1 MQKQQNQLKGALTLI
16 IAAFIWGT
24 AFVAQSVG
32 MEFIGPFTFV
42 AARSYIGAAF
52 LSIIIFI
59 SYILKKRNPQAEEKN
74 KAERKKMSKTLL
86 IGGAVCGTILCLA
99 SSIQQ
104 IGLQYTTV
112 GKAGFLT
119 ALYIVIVP
127 ILGLFFGK
135 KLNVKIILSVIIA
148 LVGTY
153 FLSIKDG
160 FSISSGDLLVIICA
174 FLFSAHIIA
183 IDHFAPKADGIK
195 LSCTQFI
202 MCAII
207 STIVALI
214 FENPQFSAIFLAIL
228 PLLYT
233 GVMSSGVAYTLQ
245 IMAQR
250 RLNPAVACI
259 IMSVESVFAA
269 GAGWL
274 ILGQQLSTR
283 EILGCV
289 LVFIAVI
296 IAQIPKKDTSKL

>member
-16 IAAFIWGT
+16 VAAFIWGT

-42 AARSYIGAAF
+42 AARSYIGATF

-59 SYILKKRNPQAEEKN
+59 SHILKKKKSQVQEKSEED
-74 KAERKKMSKTLL
+74 KKKTPKTLL

-99 SSIQQ
+99 SSLQQ

-135 KLNVKIILSVIIA
+135 KLNIKIILSVIIA

-183 IDHFAPKADGIK
+183 IDHFSPKADGIK

-202 MCAII
+202 VCAVIA
-207 STIVALI
+207 TIVALI

-228 PLLYT
+228 PLLYA

-289 LVFIAVI
+289 LVFMAVI

>member
-16 IAAFIWGT
+16 VAAFIWGT

-42 AARSYIGAAF
+42 AARSYIGATF

-59 SYILKKRNPQAEEKN
+59 SHILKKKKYQVQEKSEED
-74 KAERKKMSKTLL
+74 KKKTPKTLL

-99 SSIQQ
+99 SSLQQ

-183 IDHFAPKADGIK
+183 IDHFSPRADGIK

-202 MCAII
+202 VCAVIA
-207 STIVALI
+207 TIVALI

-228 PLLYT
+228 PLLYA

-274 ILGQQLSTR
+274 ILGQKLSTR

-289 LVFIAVI
+289 LVFMAVI

>member
-16 IAAFIWGT
+16 VAAFIWGT

-42 AARSYIGAAF
+42 AARSYIGATF

-59 SYILKKRNPQAEEKN
+59 SHILKKKKYQVQEKSEED
-74 KAERKKMSKTLL
+74 KKKTPKTLL

-99 SSIQQ
+99 SSLQQ

-183 IDHFAPKADGIK
+183 IDHFSP
-195 LSCTQFI
+195 
-202 MCAII
+202 
-207 STIVALI
+207 
-214 FENPQFSAIFLAIL
+214 
-228 PLLYT
+228 
-233 GVMSSGVAYTLQ
+233 
-245 IMAQR
+245 R
-250 RLNPAVACI
+250 RTA
-259 IMSVESVFAA
+259 
-269 GAGWL
+269 
-274 ILGQQLSTR
+274 
-283 EILGCV
+283 
-289 LVFIAVI
+289 
-296 IAQIPKKDTSKL
+296 